1 MSLAQRL
8 TDLAT
13 RIATEAKALRTL
25 VNGNAADLSALTT
38 TSKTNLVAALNE
50 VKSLIPSGTAT
61 IADGST
67 GAATTWSSTKI
78 NAQIN
83 LAITNLINGAGTN
96 SDTLKE
102 LADQIGAL
110 AQADN
115 GLVNFTAAQTLSAAQ
130 KTQACSNIG
139 IGEPETDFVA
149 TFNTGLQ

>member
-1 MSLAQRL
+1 MNLATRL

-50 VKSLIPSGTAT
+50 VKSLIPSSTAS
-61 IADGST
+61 ISDGST
-67 GAATTWSSTKI
+67 SGTTTWSSTKI

-83 LAITNLINGAGTN
+83 LAIADLINGAGSN

-102 LADQIGAL
+102 LADQITAL

-115 GLVNFTAAQTLSAAQ
+115 GLVSFTAVQALTAEQ
-130 KTQACSNIG
+130 KTQACANIG
-139 IGEPETDFVA
+139 IGEPDTDFVS
-149 TFNTGLQ
+149 TFNAGLL

>member
-25 VNGNAADLSALTT
+25 VNGNAADLSALNTT
-38 TSKTNLVAALNE
+38 AKTNLVAALNE
-50 VKSLIPSGTAT
+50 VKSLIPSGTAS
-61 IADGST
+61 ISDGST
-67 GAATTWSSTKI
+67 SGTTTWSSTKI

-102 LADQIGAL
+102 LADQIAAL
-110 AQADN
+110 VQADN
-115 GLVNFTAAQTLSAAQ
+115 GLVNFTSAQTLTAGQ

-139 IGEPETDFVA
+139 VGEPETDFVA
-149 TFNTGLQ
+149 SVNAGLL